1 MASMTEKRRQAAAM
15 AAERNRQGAGGR
27 ILKRG
32 LAVLLLL
39 LLLAMPTLWAL
50 GFFSSPMAVAEVR
63 QLVDQQVA
71 EYERVAR
78 SEVAFASVPS
88 FAPMMEKMRDVPREY
103 RDQVGQQMG
112 RLWEA
117 RERAE
122 LASFFQLPPA
132 QRQAELDRRIKADEE
147 RRKAWQA
154 ERDKRD
160 QARAAEGR
168 QAASSAQGGDR
179 GGRGPGGA
187 GQGGGQ
193 GSGGP
198 PGGTRT
204 EDSRNAR
211 SKGRLDRTSPERRA
225 QQAEYRRAM
234 DARRKELG
242 LPTGGRRGG

>member
-1 MASMTEKRRQAAAM
+1 MATMTDKRRQAAAM
-15 AAERNRQGAGGR
+15 AAERNRHAAGGR
-27 ILKRG
+27 FVKR
-32 LAVLLLL
+32 LAMVVLVLLLI
-39 LLLAMPTLWAL
+39 AVPTLWAF
-50 GFFSSPMAVAEVR
+50 GFFSSPSAVAEIKH
-63 QLVDQQVA
+63 LVDQEVA

-78 SEVAFASVPS
+78 GEMPFASVPN
-88 FAPMMEKMRDVPREY
+88 FAPMMEMMRDVPREY

-122 LASFFQLPPA
+122 LASYFQLPPA

-168 QAASSAQGGDR
+168 QAATSARGGDR

-187 GQGGGQ
+187 GQGGGP

-198 PGGTRT
+198 PGGSRT

-211 SKGRLDRTSPERRA
+211 SKSRLDRTTPERRA

>member
-1 MASMTEKRRQAAAM
+1 MASMTDKRRQAAAM
-15 AAERNRQGAGGR
+15 AAERTRQGAGGR

-32 LAVLLLL
+32 LAALLLL
-39 LLLAMPTLWAL
+39 LLIGVPTLWAF
-50 GFFSSPMAVAEVR
+50 GFFSSPRAVAEVK
-63 QLVDQQVA
+63 QLIDQQVA
-71 EYERVAR
+71 EYDRVAR
-78 SEVAFASVPS
+78 GEVAFASVPS
-88 FAPMMEKMRDVPREY
+88 FAPMMEKMRDVPRDY

-132 QRQAELDRRIKADEE
+132 QRQAELDRRIKADED

-160 QARAAEGR
+160 QARAAEGK

-179 GGRGPGGA
+179 GPGGVGQGRG
-187 GQGGGQ
+187 QTS
-193 GSGGP
+193 GSP

-204 EDSRNAR
+204 EDTRNAR
-211 SKGRLDRTSPERRA
+211 SKGRLDRTTPERRA